1 MWIKR
6 PKNLPVKTQAKP
18 EKVRFLPPRFI
29 IGNYKMSTVIRTVNM
44 PVQIQFESNSE
55 SDLDS
60 EKINNLLNLINI
72 QITQVVYVSG
82 DNISLGD
89 PNTKML

>member
-1 MWIKR
+1 
-6 PKNLPVKTQAKP
+6 
-18 EKVRFLPPRFI
+18 
-29 IGNYKMSTVIRTVNM
+29 MSTVIRTVNM